1 MSRIFRHDVITL
13 ADEAQGED
21 FEKFM
26 RGELMPYFSGRYK
39 GPTRASIADLK
50 SQSLLK
56 DIRSGRKWL
65 WVTVWEGR
73 AEAVRGASFEDTRM
87 VKVEETGA
95 MLKRLSAFG
104 RRSAAQVFTVIES
117 VEVATNR

>member
-1 MSRIFRHDVITL
+1 MQRVFRHDVITL
-13 ADEAQGED
+13 QDEAQGED

-26 RGELMPYFSGRYK
+26 RDELMPYFSGRYR

-73 AEAVRGASFEDTRM
+73 AEAVRQSSFEDTRI
-87 VKVEETGA
+87 VKFEETRA
-95 MLKRLSAFG
+95 MLKRLAAFG
-104 RRSAAQVFTVIES
+104 RRSPAQVFGEVES
-117 VEVATNR
+117 VEVETNR